1 MIIIINKIFKHLY
14 LNISNF
20 SNIMINSTNNQ
31 VQLADFG
38 IFELIKEK
46 LLNRNEVND
55 IKFNENNFLY
65 MSPELLN
72 LDESSISQSTDIWSI
87 GAVLNEMITNKRP
100 YKSIESIQNREQV
113 DFQISPK
120 FTTIHHE

>member
-1 MIIIINKIFKHLY
+1 
-14 LNISNF
+14 
-20 SNIMINSTNNQ
+20 MINSTNNQ

-46 LLNRNEVND
+46 LLNRNEEND

-87 GAVLNEMITNKRP
+87 GAILNEMVTNKRP
-100 YKSIESIQNREQV
+100 YKSKESIQNRDQV